1 MNDTDALAEL
11 GHHPEEDHIKVPLE
25 HRRVNTVLGIDTENQ
40 TVTIQTQGSP
50 TEWITS
56 DLNLGIQDCGK
67 YTDELLGGKL

>member
-1 MNDTDALAEL
+1 
-11 GHHPEEDHIKVPLE
+11 
-25 HRRVNTVLGIDTENQ
+25 
-40 TVTIQTQGSP
+40 VTIQTQGSP